1 MNLRRYILIIVI
13 TLLLFILNACGGSD
27 SGSTS
32 NFTPTAFA
40 LECDLNTTYTPV
52 ASPITSAGTGMPTT
66 TVIALHGK
74 NGSPAAAHMTTL
86 AADLNAQGFNV
97 IMPRMP
103 WSGFDWNG
111 TLCEGISYVN
121 SLIVAENNAGN
132 SVILLGHSLGGS
144 IVLNYVALSDTSK
157 PDAVAVL
164 APGHFIHS
172 SSVLASA
179 HAPSIQLAENMIASG
194 QGDAIATF
202 QTSNGGVLYDIS
214 TTPTIYLSFHDTSE
228 FPDIKAAIP
237 QVSQPTLWLA
247 GLSDPLTDTA
257 KRMQIIDKIPAGA
270 NFTYSEITG
279 DHISM
284 VGNATA
290 EIAPWHQGL

>member
-1 MNLRRYILIIVI
+1 MILRRHLLIIFI
-13 TLLLFILNACGGSD
+13 TLSLLILNACGGSD

-32 NFTPTAFA
+32 GPTPSAFT
-40 LECDLNTTYTPV
+40 LECDLNTAYTAV
-52 ASPITSAGTGMPTT
+52 APPLTSTGTGTPTT

-74 NGSPAAAHMTTL
+74 NGSPAAAHMTNL
-86 AADLNAQGFNV
+86 ATDLNAQGFNV
-97 IMPRMP
+97 IMPYMP

-111 TLCEGISYVN
+111 TLCQGISYIN

-144 IVLNYVALSDTSK
+144 IVLNYAALFDTTK
-157 PDAVAVL
+157 PDAVAIL

-179 HAPSIQLAENMIASG
+179 HASSIQLAENMIAAG
-194 QGDAIATF
+194 QGDVIATF

-214 TTPTIYLSFHDTSE
+214 TTPTIYLSFHDTTE
-228 FPDIKAAIP
+228 FPDIKAAIT
-237 QVSQPTLWLA
+237 QVSEPTLWLA

-257 KRMQIIDKIPAGA
+257 KRMQIINTIPAGA

-284 VGNATA
+284 VGNAPA
-290 EIAPWHQGL
+290 EITPWHQGL

>member
-1 MNLRRYILIIVI
+1 MNLRQYELIIFLS
-13 TLLLFILNACGGSD
+13 LLVLFLNACGGSD
-27 SGSTS
+27 SGNPSGPTPAA
-32 NFTPTAFA
+32 FTF
-40 LECDLNTTYTPV
+40 ECDLNAAYTPV
-52 ASPITSAGTGMPTT
+52 ASPITSAGIGTPTT

-74 NGSPAAAHMTTL
+74 NGSPAAAHMTNL
-86 AADLNAQGFNV
+86 AADLSAQGFNV
-97 IMPRMP
+97 IMPYMP
-103 WSGFDWNG
+103 WTRFDWNG
-111 TLCEGISYVN
+111 TLCEGISYIN
-121 SLIVAENNAGN
+121 SMIVAENNAGN

-144 IVLNYVALSDTSK
+144 IVLNYAALSDTSK
-157 PDAVAVL
+157 PNAVAVL

-179 HAPSIQLAENMIASG
+179 HAPSIQLAENMIAAG

-237 QVSQPTLWLA
+237 QVTEPTLWLA

-257 KRMQIIDKIPAGA
+257 KRLQIINTIPAGA
-270 NFTYSEITG
+270 NFTYREITG

-284 VGNATA
+284 VGNASA
-290 EIAPWHQGL
+290 EIAPWYQDL